1 MKSKEWDGSGL
12 PPVGTVCE
20 YRVIKDEWV
29 SGEVFGHRLC
39 SNGVV
44 EVFVNLKNDYG
55 SSSAPDRFRTI
66 KTPEQI
72 AAEGRELALKEMRE
86 TVMGSSLNHGMLES
100 LYDAGYRKTEVKK

>member
-20 YRVIKDEWV
+20 YFCVGGDEWIKCEIV
-29 SGEVFGHRLC
+29 GHYFENVVAVGVLD
-39 SNGVV
+39 SNAVCLPAG
-44 EVFVNLKNDYG
+44 L
-55 SSSAPDRFRTI
+55 FRPI